1 MIARAPGKIV
11 VSGAYAVLEG
21 APALVASV
29 DRYVVADAS
38 RTSTLVTEEVRA
50 AIEAGVLDHAPAFDA
65 SALRAPMPD
74 GTTRK
79 LGLGSSAAILVAS
92 IGAALAGT
100 IEDEETLRR
109 VVFPLALAA
118 HRKAQPR
125 GSGIDVASSVYGGIV
140 SCRLESGG
148 ALDVA
153 SFTLPEAVVLEIFAC
168 PTAAST
174 GALVEKVQDFR
185 SADPTAYRRLL
196 EVTSDGARAAL
207 EARDAMSFVRAI
219 ALQIETLAELGRLAG
234 APIVVDDVAELRAF
248 ASAEGASFGP
258 SGAGGGDIALWVGL
272 APSSDAFRARAA
284 TRSLEP
290 LGAHIGVRGL
300 SVG

>member
-21 APALVASV
+21 APALVAAV

-38 RTSTLVTEEVRA
+38 RTSALVTDEVRA

-100 IEDEETLRR
+100 NEDVVALRNK
-109 VVFPLALAA
+109 VFPLALAA

-125 GSGIDVASSVYGGIV
+125 GSGIDVASSVFGGV
-140 SCRLESGG
+140 VACRLAVGG
-148 ALDVA
+148 DLDVMP
-153 SFTLPEAVVLEIFAC
+153 FVLPEGVILEVFAC

-174 GALVEKVQDFR
+174 GALVEKVQDLR
-185 SADPTAYRRLL
+185 AKDPATYRTLL
-196 EVTSDGARAAL
+196 EEVADGAQAAL
-207 EARDAMSFVRAI
+207 EAQDAAGFVAAI
-219 ALQIETLAELGRLAG
+219 AAQIDALAELGRSAG
-234 APIVVDDVAELRAF
+234 APIVVADVSDLRAF
-248 ASAEGASFGP
+248 AEAEGASFGP
-258 SGAGGGDIALWVGL
+258 SGAGGGDIALWIGP
-272 APSSDAFRARAA
+272 APSSAAFRARAA
-284 TRSLEP
+284 ARSLEP
-290 LGAHIGVRGL
+290 LDTRVGPPGL